1 MSDTISLGGPKRK
14 CKSFRVISVLASDN
28 VSRKDLG
35 GNADASQRGGAE
47 ARGLVTAG
55 PIGASNQGT
64 GGPAQNGKTGWR
76 SPPDSAM
83 ILKNIMKSRLGIV
96 LAAAA
101 LALGARAALK
111 PRPLA
116 AAGFIQLQNLASHPL
131 APDFTLTD
139 THGSKLRL
147 SDYKGKVVLLDFW
160 ATWCGP
166 CRVEIPWFV
175 EMQQKYSDRG
185 FVVIGIATR
194 DNADAVE
201 KFYQQFHLNYPVA
214 MGNDALSEQY
224 GGLIGLPTSFVI
236 GRDGR
241 IYSEHTGTTGKDVFE
256 GEIEQLLAGQQ
267 SGGRFGLAGKQVEFG
282 IALLAGLVSFLS
294 PCVLPLVPGYI
305 SMLSGTSMEQLRGS
319 TDPALA
325 RRIFVNSIA
334 FVIGFGVVFIALGA
348 SASAVGGFLLARRT
362 VFNIVAGLIIV
373 VFGLHLTG
381 LVRIPFL
388 YRSAGMNTSE
398 SQRGSAGAFL
408 LGFAFAFG
416 WTPCIGPILA
426 GILTLAATRD
436 TLFQGMVLL
445 AVYSAGLAIP
455 FLLTSL
461 GLSQF
466 LKFYGRFRRHLQTVE
481 VGSGILLIV
490 LGVLIAFNKFT
501 VLSGYLSFLN
511 RFTL

>member
-1 MSDTISLGGPKRK
+1 MRN
-14 CKSFRVISVLASDN
+14 RV
-28 VSRKDLG
+28 
-35 GNADASQRGGAE
+35 Q
-47 ARGLVTAG
+47 
-55 PIGASNQGT
+55 IG
-64 GGPAQNGKTGWR
+64 
-76 SPPDSAM
+76 SAVV
-83 ILKNIMKSRLGIV
+83 I
-96 LAAAA
+96 A
-101 LALGARAALK
+101 LALSLGARSVLK

-116 AAGFIQLQNLASHPL
+116 AANLVQLQNIATHPI

-139 THGSKLRL
+139 INGAKLSL

-175 EMQQKYSDRG
+175 EMQQKYRDRG
-185 FVVIGIATR
+185 FVVIGVATR
-194 DNADAVE
+194 DNLQAVQ
-201 KFYQQFHLNYPVA
+201 KFYPQFHLNYPVA
-214 MGNDALSEQY
+214 LGNDALSAQY

-241 IYSEHTGTTGKDVFE
+241 IYAEHTGTTGEDVFE
-256 GEIEQLLAGQQ
+256 GEIEQLLSGQQ
-267 SGGRFGLAGKQVEFG
+267 TGGRFGLAGKKIEFG
-282 IALLAGLVSFLS
+282 LALLAGLVSFLS

-305 SMLSGTSMEQLRGS
+305 SMLSGTSMEELRGS

-325 RRIFVNSIA
+325 RRIFANSIA
-334 FVIGFGVVFIALGA
+334 FVIGFAVVFIALGA
-348 SASAVGGFLLARRT
+348 SASIVGSFLLTRRT
-362 VFNIVAGLIIV
+362 IFNIVAGIIIV
-373 VFGLHLTG
+373 IFGLHLTG
-381 LVRIPFL
+381 LIRIPFL
-388 YRSAGMNTSE
+388 YRSAGIQTSQ
-398 SQRGSAGAFL
+398 SQRGSVGAFL

-461 GLSQF
+461 GLGQF
-466 LKFYGRFRRHLQTVE
+466 LRFYGRFRRHLQAVE
-481 VGSGILLIV
+481 VGSGVLLIV